1 MAKDFPRQGSMIIE
15 ILFGFGINNVY
26 SLQDISNKKEETVD
40 SIKSIMES
48 RDLGLELGGYGVG
61 IGLGLRAT
69 IPKMPSFRR
78 KRKIPSPVVMDE
90 DSSKRLSDQVN

>member
-1 MAKDFPRQGSMIIE
+1 MSIE
-15 ILFGFGINNVY
+15 LKYNKVKFRLRYKLFN
-26 SLQDISNKKEETVD
+26 SQDVSNKKEESVD

-48 RDLGLELGGYGVG
+48 RDLGLDLGGYSVG

-69 IPKMPSFRR
+69 IPKMPSFRK

-90 DSSKRLSDQVN
+90 DSSKRLSDQVI

>member
-1 MAKDFPRQGSMIIE
+1 MPIE
-15 ILFGFGINNVY
+15 LKYNKVMFRLRYKLFN
-26 SLQDISNKKEETVD
+26 SQDVSNKKEESVD

-48 RDLGLELGGYGVG
+48 RDLGLDLGGYSVG

-69 IPKMPSFRR
+69 IPKMPSFRK

-90 DSSKRLSDQVN
+90 DSSKRLSDQVI